1 MTVDDWKWYDYYEFY
16 VRMVV
21 VVEEDAWSWLSLL
34 WNEDPSSSFVAT
46 GIILWSVGIYILVYE
61 LYYIYNKYTNLFS
74 MMIIIII
81 IMIDDA
87 VE

>member
-1 MTVDDWKWYDYYEFY
+1 
-16 VRMVV
+16 MVV
-21 VVEEDAWSWLSLL
+21 VSEEEEEEEDAWSWLWSG
-34 WNEDPSSSFVAT
+34 DPSSSSFVLIVT
-46 GIILWSVGIYILVYE
+46 SRKGTTGGIILWSVGIYILVYE